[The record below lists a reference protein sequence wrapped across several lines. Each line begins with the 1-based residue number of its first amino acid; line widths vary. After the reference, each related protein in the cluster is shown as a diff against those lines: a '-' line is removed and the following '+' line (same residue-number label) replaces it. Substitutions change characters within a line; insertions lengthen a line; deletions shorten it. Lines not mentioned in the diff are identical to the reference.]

1 MGLFSKTCHIQ
12 IIEDI
17 AKGMEAAGMNGA
29 YLELGIAKGSCFN
42 VVAPHFKRATAVDMN
57 YESYERVCKI
67 TQKKGNAFFVGTTD
81 DYFEKGNQGQVFDMV
96 FIDACHKFENVKKD
110 FLNSWNILNNNGL
123 ILLHDTFSPSKEY
136 DVHCEDAFKINYY
149 LDKTTDCGFNIKN
162 IQFVTLPFYF
172 GITIVRK
179 LKKL

>member
-67 TQKKGNAFFVGTTD
+67 TQKKGNAFYTGTTD
-81 DYFEKGNQGQVFDMV
+81 DYFKKGNQGQMFDMV
-96 FIDACHKFENVKKD
+96 FIDACHKFDNEKKD
-110 FLNSWNILNNNGL
+110 FENSLSVLKNNGL
-123 ILLHDTFSPSKEY
+123 IIMHDTYPPNKEY
-136 DVHCEDAFKINYY
+136 LEHCQDAWR
-149 LDKTTDCGFNIKN
+149 IKHTLVDRE
-162 IQFVTLPFYF
+162 IEHITLPFYF
-172 GITIVRK
+172 GLTIVRK
-179 LKKL
+179 YKNHLHWMK